1 MLKKSGFKKIYN
13 HAPSYAGRSVVML
26 CMKNDLAVKRLG
38 IVASKKVGNSVMRNK
53 ARRRIKEIYRI
64 NENNIKN
71 GYDIVIIARAAI
83 HQVTFAD
90 LEKSVLKLLRKFELY
105 EKNDRL

>member
-1 MLKKSGFKKIYN
+1 MKNTHMLKKSGFKKIYN

-53 ARRRIKEIYRI
+53 ARRRIK
-64 NENNIKN
+64 N